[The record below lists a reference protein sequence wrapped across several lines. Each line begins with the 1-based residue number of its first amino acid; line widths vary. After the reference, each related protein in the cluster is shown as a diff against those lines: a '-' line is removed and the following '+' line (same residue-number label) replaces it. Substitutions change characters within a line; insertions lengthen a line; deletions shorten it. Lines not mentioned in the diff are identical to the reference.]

1 MTLNE
6 TQELIDYY
14 IKLNKQ
20 GTISDASLGVLLYD
34 LIF

>member
-14 IKLNKQ
+14 IKLNQQ
-20 GTISDASLGVLLYD
+20 GVLSDVVLGTLLYD

>member
-14 IKLNKQ
+14 IKLNQQ
-20 GTISDASLGVLLYD
+20 GILSDVALGVLLYD